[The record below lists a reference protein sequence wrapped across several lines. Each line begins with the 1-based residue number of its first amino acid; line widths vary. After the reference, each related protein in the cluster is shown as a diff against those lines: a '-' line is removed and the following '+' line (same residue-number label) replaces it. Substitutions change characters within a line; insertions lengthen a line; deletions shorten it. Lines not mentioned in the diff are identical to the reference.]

1 MYKYTI
7 GIVSAFAILM
17 FSGCAKQLVKVD
29 DLSIPVVVSS
39 NTVNITPTFNASS
52 NTINVASN
60 NEVNVSSHAVNV
72 CSGNSVNVSSGA
84 FSNNNF
90 DVHIPSQAIT
100 GAIDKFIKGGK
111 WWQWLLLIVGLVFVL
126 ATEIIVKGK
135 KDKNG

>member
-1 MYKYTI
+1 MIKYISIITMM
-7 GIVSAFAILM
+7 LLLC
-17 FSGCAKQLVKVD
+17 GCPKQLVRTD
-29 DLSIPVVVSS
+29 DVNVPIVVSS
-39 NTVNITPTFNASS
+39 NTVNVPVNATGVDNSS
-52 NTINVASN
+52 GTINIASDNVFTASATVNVGSN
-60 NEVNVSSHAVNV
+60 NSFS
-72 CSGNSVNVSSGA
+72 VSSGA